1 MLDEIIETVN
11 EIIELIEGAK
21 IENGRE
27 TKFTF
32 WTRSN

>member
-1 MLDEIIETVN
+1 MIDELIEIVN
-11 EIIELIEGAK
+11 EIVEIIEGAK

-32 WTRSN
+32 RS